1 MPIPVMACYFT
12 ASDVTIAHGSSVKPS
27 LESLPLSSL
36 EKEHCLVRQAPISR
50 LKADHQV
57 DHSKTITPGMSQ
69 PAATGKHSKR
79 AKSQNETVD
88 SLPVE
93 ERLALLSNQSGAKG
107 AAPRHRTDTLAQL
120 LVQGLHGK
128 DGRILDSVLDRAGQ
142 ELIDNTV
149 RRIPTEAV
157 VPLVTTLQKYVK
169 GRGMVNSSHAKWLRS
184 VLTLHTGFLVSVPD
198 CQDLLGP
205 VHALL
210 EARTGAYNSVLQ
222 LRGKLD
228 FVIKQKS
235 CIKWEG

>member
-1 MPIPVMACYFT
+1 MACYFT
-12 ASDVTIAHGSSVKPS
+12 ASDVTIAHGSNVKPS

-57 DHSKTITPGMSQ
+57 DHSKTITPDTNGDIVFLAPGMSQ

-128 DGRILDSVLDRAGQ
+128 DGRILDSVLDWA
-142 ELIDNTV
+142 D
-149 RRIPTEAV
+149 
-157 VPLVTTLQKYVK
+157 
-169 GRGMVNSSHAKWLRS
+169 
-184 VLTLHTGFLVSVPD
+184 
-198 CQDLLGP
+198 
-205 VHALL
+205 
-210 EARTGAYNSVLQ
+210 
-222 LRGKLD
+222 
-228 FVIKQKS
+228 
-235 CIKWEG
+235 